1 VWQAGCPVQQWL
13 LPLQSAFR
21 TADKA
26 LAIKES
32 LPQRALVFVICA
44 VLNNQ

>member
-1 VWQAGCPVQQWL
+1 MAAALAERVPDC
-13 LPLQSAFR
+13 
-21 TADKA
+21 ADKA